1 MESSK
6 ECERCWSSGVSL
18 DNEIVLPKAPTM
30 HVAGG
35 GPFLVDASRTEDAMA
50 VGWLFCIHGMAFC
63 CWSGMCGR
71 PDSLRGILWV
81 GIFLGWVGRPDS
93 LRGIL
98 WLGIFL
104 GRVGRPDSLRGIFFC
119 FGRPDS
125 LLGMAPRTL
134 DLGLSTFFLD
144 LGLCDRL

>member
-71 PDSLRGILWV
+71 PDSLRGILWL
-81 GIFLGWVGRPDS
+81 GIFLGW
-93 LRGIL
+93 
-98 WLGIFL
+98 
-104 GRVGRPDSLRGIFFC
+104 VGRPDSLRGIFFC

>member
-71 PDSLRGILWV
+71 PDSLRGILSL
-81 GIFLGWVGRPDS
+81 GIFLGW
-93 LRGIL
+93 
-98 WLGIFL
+98 
-104 GRVGRPDSLRGIFFC
+104 VGRPDSLRGIFFC

-125 LLGMAPRTL
+125 LLGIL

>member
-35 GPFLVDASRTEDAMA
+35 GPFLVDASRTEDALA
-50 VGWLFCIHGMAFC
+50 VNSQGIFC
-63 CWSGMCGR
+63 CWSGMYGR

-81 GIFLGWVGRPDS
+81 GIFLGW
-93 LRGIL
+93 
-98 WLGIFL
+98 
-104 GRVGRPDSLRGIFFC
+104 VGRPDSLRGIFFC